1 MLFLYT
7 ALIDDEK
14 DQLRFEEIYY
24 GYRKQMLLVAQRI
37 LHDPIE
43 AEDAVQTALLGI
55 AKQIKSISSNNPQI
69 VRAYVLTAAK
79 NSALNL
85 LPKKQQQNDLI
96 SITDIDIADETNL
109 FEQIAASQDYEL
121 LFTAIKKI
129 PSIYRDVLMLKYV
142 QELSMKEI
150 ATLLG
155 RKVSTV
161 HQQLTRGKKL
171 LIAQCREEG
180 MDFAKQESIV

>member
-1 MLFLYT
+1 MLLLYT

-24 GYRKQMLLVAQRI
+24 AYRKQMLLVAQRI

-55 AKQIKSISSNNPQI
+55 AKQIKSISSHNPQI
-69 VRAYVLTAAK
+69 LRAYALTAAK
-79 NSALNL
+79 NAALNL
-85 LPKKQQQNDLI
+85 LPKKQQELL
-96 SITDIDIADETNL
+96 SITDMDIADDTNL
-109 FEQIAASQDYEL
+109 FDQVAASQDYEL
-121 LFTAIKKI
+121 LLTALKKI

-150 ATLLG
+150 SALLN
-155 RKVSTV
+155 RKAATV
-161 HQQLTRGKKL
+161 HQQITRGKKL

-180 MDFAKQESIV
+180 MDFAK

>member
-1 MLFLYT
+1 MLLLYT

-24 GYRKQMLLVAQRI
+24 AYRKQMLLVAQRI

-55 AKQIKSISSNNPQI
+55 AKQIKRIPSHNPQI
-69 VRAYVLTAAK
+69 VRAYALTAAK
-79 NSALNL
+79 NAALNL
-85 LPKKQQQNDLI
+85 LPKKRQQQELL
-96 SITDIDIADETNL
+96 SITDIDIADDTNL
-109 FEQIAASQDYEL
+109 FDQIAASQDYEL
-121 LFTAIKKI
+121 LLAAIKKI
-129 PSIYRDVLMLKYV
+129 PAIYRDVLMLKYV

-150 ATLLG
+150 AALLN
-155 RKVSTV
+155 RKASTV
-161 HQQLTRGKKL
+161 HQQITRGKKL

-180 MDFAKQESIV
+180 MDFAK